1 MNTVLPFLSTFPVWL
16 VTGGVFTL
24 GLFLG
29 SFVSALSWRLPR
41 GHSILEI
48 EGSKRSVC
56 PQCRTPLGVKDL
68 VPLLS
73 YLLSGGKCR
82 HCHKKISRRYP
93 LIELM
98 TALFCTVLFSFTD
111 FAQASLSGFAV
122 MMALAVV
129 LSAMFVIDLEHKI
142 IPDRLNIALALLGLL
157 AIAIPYLDA
166 APPQETLWHRLGI
179 AAVSAVLYGL
189 LPIVIRYVF
198 LLVTK
203 KDGLGFGDIKFF
215 AAAGLWIGLPALPI
229 FMILSGLGGV
239 LLGVVWKKTTGEK
252 ALPFGPALIIA
263 FTVCLCLPEEII
275 SAFL

>member
-1 MNTVLPFLSTFPVWL
+1 MPSLSILPVWL

-41 GHSILEI
+41 GYSILDI

-56 PQCRTPLGVKDL
+56 PQCRTPLGVRDL
-68 VPLLS
+68 VPLFS
-73 YLLSGGKCR
+73 YLFSGGKCR

-98 TALFCTVLFSFTD
+98 TALFCTVLFVFTEP
-111 FAQASLSGFAV
+111 AQTSLPGFAV

-129 LSAMFVIDLEHKI
+129 LSAMFAIDLEHKI
-142 IPDRLNIALALLGLL
+142 IPDRLNIALALLGFL
-157 AIAIPYLDA
+157 ALILPYPDA
-166 APPQETLWHRLGI
+166 APPPEALPYRLGT
-179 AAVSAVLYGL
+179 AVVTAVIYGL

-215 AAAGLWIGLPALPI
+215 AAAGLWLNLSALPL
-229 FMILSGLGGV
+229 FLMMSGLGGI
-239 LLGVVWKKTTGEK
+239 LLGPVWKKATGES
-252 ALPFGPALIIA
+252 AFPFGPALIIA
-263 FTVCLCLPEEII
+263 FTLCLCLPEEII